1 MKLVKISPK
10 FQITI
15 PKLYRQLCRNGW
27 FSMTVEDR
35 IIMLR
40 PVEIKEAMTEEE
52 FFDKYLS
59 K

>member
-1 MKLVKISPK
+1 MKLIKVSPN

-15 PKLYRQLCRNGW
+15 PKAHHRLCRNGW

-40 PVEIKEAMTEEE
+40 PVEISEAKTEEE
-52 FFDKYLS
+52 FLKLFLK
-59 K
+59 